1 VRLHTA
7 CLLVALGLALVLATG
22 AYATEVAGPRF
33 PQSQIA
39 KAQFNAYLAE
49 VQRMSD
55 TLCRD
60 DPPNEFI
67 CSSGSQQT
75 IWVFTRPG
83 HPAHPAVSRGV
94 VVKLVASGQKVRIER
109 SGHYAGSAKGFEA
122 WMTDLAQRD
131 ARKLNAKGR
140 EERDDT

>member
-1 VRLHTA
+1 
-7 CLLVALGLALVLATG
+7 
-22 AYATEVAGPRF
+22 
-33 PQSQIA
+33 
-39 KAQFNAYLAE
+39 
-49 VQRMSD
+49 MSD

-67 CSSGSQQT
+67 CSSGSQQS

-94 VVKLVASGQKVRIER
+94 VIKLVASGQKVRIER
-109 SGHYAGSAKGFEA
+109 SGHYAGSAQAFEA

-131 ARKLNAKGR
+131 ARKLNAKGW